1 MPRPFSIGFKLEM
14 EFPCWSMFVET
25 FRLVLQCRSSTRVVV
40 RHHVEGNW
48 IQRGAETRNRED
60 VVDRH
65 AWGGDEEKGNNRNER
80 TGSGREER
88 DRQAQV
94 CRAPRRRQ
102 VVPHRTTS
110 PPFACFFLVASA
122 WEKGGMWNLG
132 APWIA
137 TESTARWMP
146 FYRRSDSATEITSRI
161 RSADTLLS
169 PCERK
174 RDYAKETRRYS
185 GGSLRLFRVH

>member
-1 MPRPFSIGFKLEM
+1 M
-14 EFPCWSMFVET
+14 ESPSRSMFLKT
-25 FRLVLQCRSSTRVVV
+25 FRLVSQCRGSARVVV
-40 RHHVEGNW
+40 RHHVEENW

-65 AWGGDEEKGNNRNER
+65 AWGGDEEKGNNRSER

-88 DRQAQV
+88 DGQAQV
-94 CRAPRRRQ
+94 CRVPRRRQ

-122 WEKGGMWNLG
+122 WEKGGTWNLG

-137 TESTARWMP
+137 VPLRSPPRGMP
-146 FYRRSDSATEITSRI
+146 FYRCSDSATEITSRI
-161 RSADTLLS
+161 RSADLS
-169 PCERK
+169 VSARE
-174 RDYAKETRRYS
+174 KETRRYS
-185 GGSLRLFRVH
+185 RLFSCLFRVH